1 MTIHTF
7 TDADR
12 QQRWFR
18 SFEESLQA
26 RLEALRE
33 KNDKAMSEA
42 DTAYLRGQISE
53 LKALLGDMKARPP
66 LEIKT
71 GKPVY

>member
-12 QQRWFR
+12 EQRWFR
-18 SFEESLQA
+18 SLEESLHK
-26 RLEALRE
+26 RLQSLRE
-33 KNDKAMSEA
+33 KNDRVQSEV
-42 DTAYLRGQISE
+42 DTAQLRGQIAE
-53 LKALLGDMKARPP
+53 IKAFIKDMQAKPAT
-66 LEIKT
+66 EVKT